1 MYEILKIGAPVKVL
15 LVNNENMTGNIFI
28 TEALLSARGIPLTED
43 FLNEADD
50 RFLPFESAARAYRL
64 LNKHQV
70 VDIRTGHPVGRSVS
84 KHRSSHATSLPILQ
98 KKDNLQSGLSNN
110 G

>member
-1 MYEILKIGAPVKVL
+1 MYEILKIGAAVKVL
-15 LVNNENMTGNIFI
+15 LVNNENTTGNIFI
-28 TEALLSARGIPLTED
+28 TEALLSAPDIPLTED

-70 VDIRTGHPVGRSVS
+70 VDIRTGPSCGQVS
-84 KHRSSHATSLPILQ
+84 EQTPIKPRNQLAHFT
-98 KKDNLQSGLSNN
+98 KKGQSTVRTIQ
-110 G
+110 